1 MSVVCLGIEVIGIGT
16 IIFALMLLL
25 RGDGSREQKLMQY
38 FLIGSL
44 VQNVGYLLELTA
56 PTPEAAL
63 VAVKFQY
70 LGSLT
75 IPVSYCY
82 FIFSYCCEKT
92 PKSVLRVL
100 KAVDV
105 LILVLVFTCDL
116 HKLYYRNIE
125 WVENVNRYGGYLR
138 MDYGPGYWICLLYT
152 SDAADD

>member
-56 PTPEAAL
+56 RTPEAAL

-82 FIFSYCCEKT
+82 FIFSYRK
-92 PKSVLRVL
+92 
-100 KAVDV
+100 
-105 LILVLVFTCDL
+105 VF
-116 HKLYYRNIE
+116 
-125 WVENVNRYGGYLR
+125 
-138 MDYGPGYWICLLYT
+138 
-152 SDAADD
+152 